1 MSTACDRLKMTF
13 TARPSTYRLSKAPTA
28 RGCCRKCRN
37 LIPKGATRVEIC
49 AFVRPGRRTVLLRC
63 SDCIDPAFAS
73 AVLAV
78 YKRAERVPADAT
90 LGEAEERRVREAI
103 TTAVS
108 KQQ

>member
-28 RGCCRKCRN
+28 RGCCRKCRKS
-37 LIPKGATRVEIC
+37 IPKGATRVEIC

-63 SDCIDPAFAS
+63 SECIDPAFAS

-90 LGEAEERRVREAI
+90 VGEAEERRVREAI

>member
-1 MSTACDRLKMTF
+1 MAAD
-13 TARPSTYRLSKAPTA
+13 
-28 RGCCRKCRN
+28 
-37 LIPKGATRVEIC
+37 V
-49 AFVRPGRRTVLLRC
+49 
-63 SDCIDPAFAS
+63 AS